1 MSSGQALNQSSTQA
15 LNQQDQHSQ
24 QSLGF
29 VGVGTMGRPMARRLI
44 EAGHNVVVY
53 DRDESA
59 VEQLKAIGAR
69 AAASVREVAD
79 SAHIVFT
86 SLPTPAIFRQV
97 ALGEGGL
104 IEGGAIRIM
113 VDLSTV
119 GSRMEKE
126 VADGLLAKGIE
137 TVDAPVSGG
146 AAGATKGTLA
156 IMAAGNPV
164 ALEEVRGLFEVLGKV
179 FVVGDK
185 AGQGQL
191 LKLLNNMLSSTA
203 FAITSEAFVAGVR
216 GGLDPDVMMSVINAG
231 SGKNGATLDKFPKHV
246 LPRSFDFGFPV
257 TSVCKDIGLAV
268 DECQALGVPMW
279 VGNVARQVWNYAAMQ
294 DGSARDMT
302 ELVRYVERWSSVDG
316 LED

>member
-1 MSSGQALNQSSTQA
+1 MSSSQAS
-15 LNQQDQHSQ
+15 SQ
-24 QSLGF
+24 QRGPSLGF

-44 EAGHNVVVY
+44 EAGHTVIVY
-53 DRDESA
+53 DRDEAA
-59 VEQLKAIGAR
+59 VAELKAAGAQV
-69 AAASVREVAD
+69 AASVREVAN
-79 SAHIVFT
+79 SARIVFT
-86 SLPTPAIFRQV
+86 SLPTPAIFKQV
-97 ALGEGGL
+97 ALGDGGL
-104 IEGGAIRIM
+104 IEGSAIKVL

-119 GSRMEKE
+119 GSRIEKE
-126 VADGLLAKGIE
+126 VAEGLLAKGIE

-203 FAITSEAFVAGVR
+203 FAITSEAFVAGMR
-216 GGLDPDVMMSVINAG
+216 GGLDPEVMMSVINAG

-246 LPRSFDFGFPV
+246 LPGTFDFGFPV
-257 TSVCKDIGLAV
+257 GSVCKDIGLAV

-279 VGNVARQVWNYAAMQ
+279 VGSVARQMWNYAAMQ
-294 DGSARDMT
+294 DGAARDMT
-302 ELVRYVERWSSVDG
+302 ELVKYVERWSSVDG

>member
-1 MSSGQALNQSSTQA
+1 MSSSHAA
-15 LNQQDQHSQ
+15 SQ
-24 QSLGF
+24 QGGQPVGF
-29 VGVGTMGRPMARRLI
+29 VGVGTMGRPMARRLVA
-44 EAGHNVVVY
+44 AGHNLVVY
-53 DRDESA
+53 DRDDAALAQLEA
-59 VEQLKAIGAR
+59 VGAR
-69 AAASVREVAD
+69 ATGSVREVAD
-79 SAHIVFT
+79 SARIVFT

-97 ALGEGGL
+97 AVGAGGL
-104 IEGGAIRIM
+104 IEGEAIRIM

-126 VADGLLAKGIE
+126 VADALLARGIE

-156 IMAAGNPV
+156 IMAAGNPA
-164 ALEEVRGLFEVLGKV
+164 ALEEVRSLFEVLGKV

-216 GGLDPDVMMSVINAG
+216 GGLDPEVMMSVINAG

-246 LPRSFDFGFPV
+246 LPRTFDFGFPV
-257 TSVCKDIGLAV
+257 ASVCKDIGLAV

-279 VGNVARQVWNYAAMQ
+279 IGSIARQVWNYAAMQ
-294 DGSARDMT
+294 DGTARDMT
-302 ELVRYVERWSSVDG
+302 ELVKYVERWSSVDG
-316 LED
+316 LPD

>member
-1 MSSGQALNQSSTQA
+1 MSSSQAS
-15 LNQQDQHSQ
+15 SQ
-24 QSLGF
+24 QRGPSPGF

-44 EAGHNVVVY
+44 EAGHKVIVY
-53 DRDESA
+53 DRDEA
-59 VEQLKAIGAR
+59 ALAELEAAGAQV
-69 AAASVREVAD
+69 AASVREVAD
-79 SAHIVFT
+79 SARIVFT
-86 SLPTPAIFRQV
+86 SLPTPAIFKQV

-104 IEGGAIRIM
+104 IDGSAIKVL

-119 GSRMEKE
+119 GSRIEKE
-126 VADGLLAKGIE
+126 VAEGLLVKGIE

-146 AAGATKGTLA
+146 AAGAKKGTLA

-164 ALEEVRGLFEVLGKV
+164 ALEEVRGLFDVLGKV

-203 FAITSEAFVAGVR
+203 FAITSEAFVAGMR
-216 GGLDPDVMMSVINAG
+216 GGLDPEVMMSVINAG

-246 LPRSFDFGFPV
+246 LPGTFDFGFPV
-257 TSVCKDIGLAV
+257 GSVCKDIGLAV

-279 VGNVARQVWNYAAMQ
+279 VGSVARQMWNYAAMQ
-294 DGSARDMT
+294 DGAARDMT
-302 ELVRYVERWSSVDG
+302 ELVKYVERWSSVDG